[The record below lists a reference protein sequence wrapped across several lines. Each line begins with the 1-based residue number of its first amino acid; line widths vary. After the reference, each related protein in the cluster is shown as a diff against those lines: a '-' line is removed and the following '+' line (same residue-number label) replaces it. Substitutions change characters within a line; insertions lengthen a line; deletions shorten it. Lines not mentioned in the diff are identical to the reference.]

1 MMDWNASLSILSY
14 QGILAYIG
22 KGVAFT
28 LVISV
33 LSVAI
38 SIALGSVLAL
48 CRNYCTG
55 KGRIF
60 RVISTV
66 YIEIFRNT
74 PLLLWIFICL
84 VACPCPKFFA
94 RKMWGLTSVE
104 MKILFR
110 GVVALV
116 LFESSII
123 AEILRGGLNAIPKG
137 QFEAAHTQ
145 GFSAVQTMVYI
156 ILPQAFRAVVPTLL
170 GQVISTIKDSSYLA
184 NLACIELMSR
194 VRKILSTSNMF
205 NGVGRQMVSDVFVLF
220 GLAFAIYFVI
230 DFTLSCVVRRMRR
243 PKSGPVLPV
252 SGVKEETA
260 A

>member
-1 MMDWNASLSILSY
+1 MNWQASVSSLGYPGVLS
-14 QGILAYIG
+14 YIG

-28 LVISV
+28 LVLSV
-33 LSVAI
+33 LAVVI
-38 SIALGSVLAL
+38 SILLGSVLAL

-55 KGRIF
+55 KSRIF
-60 RVISTV
+60 QWISTV

-110 GVVALV
+110 AVVALV

-123 AEILRGGLNAIPKG
+123 AEIIRGGLNAIPKG

-145 GFSAVQTMVYI
+145 GFSMVQTMGYI
-156 ILPQAFRAVVPTLL
+156 ILPQAYRAVVPTLL
-170 GQVISTIKDSSYLA
+170 SQVISTVKDSSYLA

-194 VRKILSTSNMF
+194 VRKILATSNMF

-220 GLAFAIYFVI
+220 GLAFVIYFVI
-230 DFTLSCVVRRMRR
+230 NFALSCAVRRMQRR
-243 PKSGPVLPV
+243 GTTRK
-252 SGVKEETA
+252 KQEA
-260 A
+260 AL